1 MERVLASLVEK
12 LAGAYGDGLVS
23 VILYGSAAAGRHDR
37 YSDLNVFCV
46 LTSITARE
54 LAHSEPVFRW
64 WRELGNPTP
73 LLMTEDEARRSADSF
88 PIEFRDMQERRVVLH
103 GRDIVAEI
111 TVNPSC
117 YRSQLEHDLRVKL
130 LRLRQRAAAVLS
142 ERDALLKLC
151 IDSVSTF
158 CVLGRHAV
166 LAAGRQCGWGRR
178 EAVEALE
185 RERGMDMAA
194 FSTLL
199 DVREGKIA
207 PQEVEPATLFE
218 KYLSEVGRLV
228 AFVDSLDKGSEEK
241 S

>member
-1 MERVLASLVEK
+1 MERVLATLVEK
-12 LAGAYGDGLVS
+12 LAGAYGGGLIS

-37 YSDLNVFCV
+37 YSDLNIFCV

-54 LAHSEPVFRW
+54 LAQSEPIFRW

-73 LLMTEDEARRSADSF
+73 LLMTEEEARRSTDSF

-103 GRDIVAEI
+103 GRDVVAELN
-111 TVNPSC
+111 VNPSC
-117 YRSQLEHDLRVKL
+117 YRAQLEHDLRVKL

-178 EAVEALE
+178 EVVEALE
-185 RERGMDMAA
+185 REYGMEMAA
-194 FSTLL
+194 FRTLL
-199 DVREGKIA
+199 DMRESKIA

-218 KYLSEVGRLV
+218 KYLGEVYRLI
-228 AFVDSLDKGSEEK
+228 AFVDALDKSQ
-241 S
+241 